1 MQVELMAL
9 TPNAEEVIEDA
20 CRTCYLS
27 FHRKNPPESTR
38 ELIQK
43 ILEKGHHSVLE
54 HASATFRVLGASRV
68 FTHEMVRHRFV
79 SPSQQSQR
87 YVSEAAAEVVVPP
100 SVEAVAEAREEF
112 AKVVAAARD
121 AYKKLVAAGVPREDA
136 RYLLPG
142 GAVSEIVLSANFRE
156 WRHVFEVRC
165 HPRAHWEIRRVCLD
179 MLRILQHEAPIVFAD
194 FVIDEERRM
203 ATLSTERPEAAA
215 AAMSGPA
222 RAKRDKERIRRVE
235 APKRSMKEL
244 SVARLG
250 LVSNGGWERPSS
262 LGGPPRGYSRISF
275 PRAAE
280 KAREAPGERKI
291 MPLPRPNPRSGWP
304 SLRLA
309 GSVRRP

>member
-43 ILEKGHHSVLE
+43 ILDKGHHSVLE

-87 YVSEAAAEVVVPP
+87 YVSEAQADVIVPP
-100 SVEAVAEAREEF
+100 SVEAVPEAREEF
-112 AKVVAAARD
+112 LRVVAAARD

-165 HPRAHWEIRRVCLD
+165 HPRAHWEIRRVCLE

-194 FVIDEERRM
+194 FRIDDERRM
-203 ATLSTERPEAAA
+203 ATLATERQEAEAA
-215 AAMSGPA
+215 M
-222 RAKRDKERIRRVE
+222 
-235 APKRSMKEL
+235 
-244 SVARLG
+244 
-250 LVSNGGWERPSS
+250 
-262 LGGPPRGYSRISF
+262 
-275 PRAAE
+275 
-280 KAREAPGERKI
+280 
-291 MPLPRPNPRSGWP
+291 
-304 SLRLA
+304 A
-309 GSVRRP
+309 GATAG

>member
-1 MQVELMAL
+1 MLVELMAI

-87 YVSEAAAEVVVPP
+87 YVNETHAEVIVPP

-112 AKVVAAARD
+112 ERVVVAARE

-142 GAVSEIVLSANFRE
+142 GTVSEIVLSANFRE

-179 MLRILQHEAPIVFAD
+179 MLRILQRESPIVFGD
-194 FVIDEERRM
+194 FQINEDRRM
-203 ATLSTERPEAAA
+203 ATMIADRHAPE
-215 AAMSGPA
+215 PA
-222 RAKRDKERIRRVE
+222 
-235 APKRSMKEL
+235 
-244 SVARLG
+244 
-250 LVSNGGWERPSS
+250 
-262 LGGPPRGYSRISF
+262 
-275 PRAAE
+275 
-280 KAREAPGERKI
+280 
-291 MPLPRPNPRSGWP
+291 
-304 SLRLA
+304 LA
-309 GSVRRP
+309 GASSAG